1 MIDSAP
7 PLVEEKELVRFE
19 RAQEYLSLLSQ
30 LVPSHT
36 TTSTLNPTSSPNK
49 TKTQTQDEVLGALTA
64 ILDEYQDQAHLLDP
78 YLHRMVSPPVEALQ
92 RHVRALSGSNA
103 VASSDILPEDS
114 IARLSKLVYA
124 YTKVRGYKTIVHYF
138 PHEVADLTPTLAFLE
153 HLRDQAD
160 GDNAE
165 AASTC
170 WQVRY
175 VCLLWLSL
183 ICMIP
188 FDLAKFDSAR
198 QTAELST
205 ASRIASVAQHFLA
218 SPGKERDAA
227 AVVLGRLFQRTDVQ
241 RGSHFVAFLDSSAK
255 ALASEASNSFQ
266 ATGILQ
272 ALCQVV
278 KTAEPGFIAEHFA
291 PIQAIAESYA
301 APTSSLERNG
311 LVAKFRTKLTGRL
324 AMKLLRPRARRRANK
339 LHVLGAGAEAAI
351 RTVDDEEDESDVPEE
366 IESFISVLI
375 EALQH
380 NDTVVRYSAAKGLAR
395 VCDRLPTSFLDQV
408 VEAIIS
414 LFQINIPNLDA
425 GTLDLSAVSEH
436 TWQGTCM
443 ALAEL
448 ARRGLLFAN
457 TLAEALPWMLRA
469 LLFDVRRGAHSV
481 GANVR
486 DAACYVVW
494 ALARSNDTQ
503 SIRPHAMELARRLLV
518 VATLDRDVSIRRAAS
533 AAFQECVGRLALFPH
548 GIDVIRMTDFYAVS
562 VRRTAFLECAVSV
575 AQFTEYRPFVVDH
588 LVDVVTVHWDAAMR
602 RLGAQALARIAV
614 AHPESLLELTE
625 RLARRITTAD
635 TAVLHGTLLSLAETS
650 AMWRTLTGNVD
661 EAMRVRAFG
670 LLDLVRPS
678 AFRAL
683 GAASLVQAACQLIG
697 AAHTATLTTSP
708 DETQTWEKVLNLALA
723 RPEEPVHSAAADAI
737 ASLGSSVDL
746 TAKIHSTIE
755 AWPHLSVAQQQSN
768 ALLLGAVE
776 YTAQAPFNAAIAHLI
791 AIGQAGT
798 KDAPNALHAVNIE
811 TRRNAADSLA
821 RAVLGLGDSFA
832 RVCTAATL
840 RSVVQAMLA
849 GLNDYTMD
857 QRGDV
862 GSWVRLGCIV
872 GLRDLLVRLQ
882 TLQLDVDE
890 WLGDAFHSVVAALW
904 KQAAERI
911 DHVRHTAGTSVL
923 AIYRAYSSSHESKP
937 HGYDVVQSTYG
948 DLDEEVEEPKFREA
962 KAAFPRIVHLLRV
975 QAYRAPI
982 LEGLVVSVGSKTD
995 LGERII
1001 GPALVNLTSGPDY
1014 ARTELLGDL
1023 FLLAKRCFGD
1033 NRVFVPALHTINLVL
1048 EGGGS
1053 QPVAEQVVRLVRMA
1067 TSGIQR
1073 IKSIPRLTAS
1083 ARLAINLLLA
1093 QPERQPG
1100 AGKMLLE
1107 SVPLFLAHALPT
1119 IRTATAEHLYA
1130 ILSSTLDLDSES
1142 VVDTWTQLESALLDT
1157 DWTTPPS
1164 TTAIDAVTKPL
1175 HELFA

>member
-30 LVPSHT
+30 LVPSHA
-36 TTSTLNPTSSPNK
+36 TTSTLDPTSSRDR
-49 TKTQTQDEVLGALTA
+49 TKTQTQDELLGALTA

-78 YLHRMVSPPVEALQ
+78 YLHSIVSPPVEALQ
-92 RHVRALSGSNA
+92 RHVRALSGSSA
-103 VASSDILPEDS
+103 ADSSDLPPAES

-153 HLRDQAD
+153 HLRDHAD
-160 GDNAE
+160 DDSAE
-165 AASTC
+165 AASSC

-188 FDLAKFDSAR
+188 FDLAKFDCAR
-198 QTAELST
+198 QTADLST
-205 ASRIASVAQHFLA
+205 ASRIASVARHFLA

-227 AVVLGRLFQRTDVQ
+227 AVVLGKLFQRTDVQ
-241 RGSHFVAFLDSSAK
+241 RGSHFAAFLDTSAK
-255 ALASEASNSFQ
+255 ALASETSNSFE

-278 KTAEPGFIAEHFA
+278 KTAEPAFVAEHFT

-301 APTSSLERNG
+301 APASALERNG

-324 AMKLLRPRARRRANK
+324 AVKLLRPRARRGANK
-339 LHVLGAGAEAAI
+339 LHMLGPETESASGNAEE
-351 RTVDDEEDESDVPEE
+351 DDDESDVPEE

-380 NDTVVRYSAAKGLAR
+380 NDTVVRFSAAKGLAR

-408 VEAIIS
+408 VEAIVS
-414 LFQINIPNLDA
+414 LFQINIPDPDA

-448 ARRGLLFAN
+448 ARRGLLFAG

-486 DAACYVVW
+486 DAVCYVVW

-503 SIRPHAMELARRLLV
+503 SIRPHAMDLACRLVV

-533 AAFQECVGRLALFPH
+533 AAFQECVGRLELFPH

-562 VRRTAFLECAVSV
+562 VRRTAFLECAVGV

-614 AHPESLLELTE
+614 AHPESLLELTQ
-625 RLARRITTAD
+625 RLAPRITTGD

-650 AMWRTLTGNVD
+650 ALSRTLTGGVG
-661 EAMRVRAFG
+661 EAMRARAFG

-697 AAHTATLTTSP
+697 AAHGPTLTTSP
-708 DETQTWEKVLNLALA
+708 NETQTWEKVLNLALA
-723 RPEEPVHSAAADAI
+723 RPEESVHTAAADAI
-737 ASLGSSVDL
+737 ANLGSTVDL

-755 AWPHLSVAQQQSN
+755 AWSHLSVAQQQSN
-768 ALLLGAVE
+768 ALLLGAVD
-776 YTAQAPFNAAIAHLI
+776 YTAQAPFDAAVAHLI
-791 AIGQAGT
+791 AIGRAGT
-798 KDAPNALHAVNIE
+798 KDAPNALYAVNIE

-849 GLNDYTMD
+849 GLTDYTMD

-862 GSWVRLGCIV
+862 GSWVRLSCIV
-872 GLRDLLVRLQ
+872 GLRDVLVRFQ

-911 DHVRHTAGTSVL
+911 DHVRYTAGTSVL
-923 AIYRAYSSSHESKP
+923 AIYGAYSSSNGLRP

-948 DLDEEVEEPKFREA
+948 DLDDEVEERKFREA
-962 KAAFPRIVHLLRV
+962 KAAFPLIVHLLRV

-1001 GPALVNLTSGPDY
+1001 GPALCQLTTGSAY
-1014 ARTELLGDL
+1014 ARSELLGDL

-1033 NRVFVPALHTINLVL
+1033 NRVFVPALHTVNLVL
-1048 EGGGS
+1048 EGGEP

-1067 TSGIQR
+1067 TSGVQR
-1073 IKSIPRLTAS
+1073 IKSILRLTAS
-1083 ARLAINLLLA
+1083 ARLAVNLLLT
-1093 QPERQPG
+1093 QPEKQPG
-1100 AGKMLLE
+1100 AREMLLE
-1107 SVPLFLAHALPT
+1107 SVPLFLAHAFPT
-1119 IRTATAEHLYA
+1119 VRTATAEHLYA
-1130 ILSSTLDLDSES
+1130 ILSSTLDLDTDAIA
-1142 VVDTWTQLESALLDT
+1142 DTWTQLESALLDT
-1157 DWTTPPS
+1157 DWTVPPS
-1164 TTAIDAVTKPL
+1164 TTTIDAVTKPL
-1175 HELFA
+1175 HELLA